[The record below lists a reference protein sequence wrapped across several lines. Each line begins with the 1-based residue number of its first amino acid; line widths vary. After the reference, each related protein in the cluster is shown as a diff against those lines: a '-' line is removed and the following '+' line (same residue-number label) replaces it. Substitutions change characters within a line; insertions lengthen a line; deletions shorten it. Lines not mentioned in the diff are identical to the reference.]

1 MSDEEY
7 QLREQRKQII
17 ADINDYLNDQYQE
30 VDIRP
35 LTDEVFD
42 KDDYEEEKVMED
54 DEEYEDI
61 AYKPIDQ
68 KATKKKKNNILQP
81 LMHSGVFIPPSITR
95 QAINDALE
103 DEEYEDD
110 DQIKEIQQNAY
121 TTDNQYVDPFQEEL
135 PL

>member
-35 LTDEVFD
+35 LTDEVYD

-61 AYKPIDQ
+61 AFKPIDQ
-68 KATKKKKNNILQP
+68 KATK
-81 LMHSGVFIPPSITR
+81 
-95 QAINDALE
+95 
-103 DEEYEDD
+103 
-110 DQIKEIQQNAY
+110 
-121 TTDNQYVDPFQEEL
+121 
-135 PL
+135 